1 MKWTNWRIYLGAL
14 LLLLGGFGLLQSLG
28 LLPAGSYLMGILFG
42 GLFLLGGLAFLS
54 LLLQNR
60 ENWWASFPGV
70 VLLDLGLLIIGGVL
84 APGLAGRF
92 GGVFFLA
99 GLSFSF
105 WLVYLIAPQH
115 WWSIIPGGVL
125 LTLAAISGIQENT
138 LWGTGGLFFL
148 GLALTFGLLGMLRVD
163 GRRMN
168 WPWIPAGV
176 LLVLGVLFSLS
187 ATQWMNFVWP
197 AALILAGVLLVFRT
211 LVSR

>member
-1 MKWTNWRIYLGAL
+1 
-14 LLLLGGFGLLQSLG
+14 
-28 LLPAGSYLMGILFG
+28 
-42 GLFLLGGLAFLS
+42 
-54 LLLQNR
+54 
-60 ENWWASFPGV
+60 
-70 VLLDLGLLIIGGVL
+70 
-84 APGLAGRF
+84 
-92 GGVFFLA
+92 
-99 GLSFSF
+99 
-105 WLVYLIAPQH
+105 
-115 WWSIIPGGVL
+115 VL

-138 LWGTGGLFFL
+138 LWETGGLFFL

-163 GRRMN
+163 DQRMN